1 MRKSEFITNS
11 SPTFGYDPIPD
22 NVADKLRKTE
32 KTSEAITP
40 VVTTTKKTAGA
51 MLAPYKKLRGKLD
64 EVQRKLGNKNYTI
77 FEEQLRKL
85 PDDVLRKLDDNPDL
99 LEAFAK
105 RSLDDPD
112 FYKAVQ
118 KRRRL
123 QIP

>member
-1 MRKSEFITNS
+1 
-11 SPTFGYDPIPD
+11 
-22 NVADKLRKTE
+22 
-32 KTSEAITP
+32 
-40 VVTTTKKTAGA
+40 

-85 PDDVLRKLDDNPDL
+85 PDDVLKKLDDNPDL
-99 LEAFAK
+99 MEAFAK

-112 FYKAVQ
+112 FYKAVH